1 VLRFSTLCEEERV
14 IRPFIVLCLVFAGT
28 WSLAGRGWALL
39 AAGFLVAV
47 LWRREPDWAVLAAR
61 VKMVVAGLAGRVKA
75 APRRAT
81 AIGGMTGGIVLLP
94 LGLGVSS
101 GPGIAVAAAGAL
113 LIGLS
118 LLAGQGA

>member
-1 VLRFSTLCEEERV
+1 MARSVV
-14 IRPFIVLCLVFAGT
+14 AACLAFAGVFV
-28 WSLAGRGWALL
+28 LAGAGWALL
-39 AAGFLVAV
+39 AGAFLVFAA
-47 LWRREPDWAVLAAR
+47 WRREPDWAVLAAR
-61 VKMVVAGLAGRVKA
+61 VKAVAAGLAGRVKA